1 MHFSTKT
8 KKNSCPKI
16 TQACSAWL
24 CFRPSR
30 HNFELSP
37 ICCEAQA
44 IPPAQAYRVNCWPLP
59 KNKKSFFLE
68 KNVPKNCTS
77 WTHSGCVVIMFATPV
92 FFNRKKMLSHAQVA
106 RRYHRSNLHR
116 MTPLSNLP
124 IILDFANSP
133 GGRWDPSLG
142 QMERECQFTVPRPM
156 WGMRHWICQKR
167 NQERT
172 LKPYLVWTVPVGH
185 DIIKK
190 RNRNTSTPR
199 KRFQKLAEIV

>member
-1 MHFSTKT
+1 MYDVLMCSWVQDDYKYGGRIHVERLLFV
-8 KKNSCPKI
+8 PKGKHPYV
-16 TQACSAWL
+16 TEHA
-24 CFRPSR
+24 F
-30 HNFELSP
+30 FD
-37 ICCEAQA
+37 
-44 IPPAQAYRVNCWPLP
+44 
-59 KNKKSFFLE
+59 KNKKKIAVQKSRKHVLPDSVSDLLGTTLSFRQFVAKRKQSPLHKRIESTADHCQKTKSFFLE

-156 WGMRHWICQKR
+156 
-167 NQERT
+167 
-172 LKPYLVWTVPVGH
+172 
-185 DIIKK
+185 
-190 RNRNTSTPR
+190 
-199 KRFQKLAEIV
+199 

>member
-116 MTPLSNLP
+116 MTPFVK
-124 IILDFANSP
+124 FANHF
-133 GGRWDPSLG
+133 RFCKFAWRSLG
-142 QMERECQFTVPRPM
+142 PFARANGEGMSIHGSKTYVRDETLDMPKTKSREDLETLF
-156 WGMRHWICQKR
+156 GMDGFSGTRYH
-167 NQERT
+167 
-172 LKPYLVWTVPVGH
+172 
-185 DIIKK
+185 
-190 RNRNTSTPR
+190 
-199 KRFQKLAEIV
+199 

>member
-1 MHFSTKT
+1 MFYDCRWQLQCPISPWEFWRFLGGFRRSRNCHHPLICVFVWMYDVLMCSWVQDDYKYGGRIHVERLLFVPKGKHPYVTEHAFFD
-8 KKNSCPKI
+8 KKKSCPKI

-68 KNVPKNCTS
+68 KKCPKKLHFVDTFGMCCDHVCNSC
-77 WTHSGCVVIMFATPV
+77 

-116 MTPLSNLP
+116 MTPLSN
-124 IILDFANSP
+124 
-133 GGRWDPSLG
+133 
-142 QMERECQFTVPRPM
+142 
-156 WGMRHWICQKR
+156 
-167 NQERT
+167 
-172 LKPYLVWTVPVGH
+172 
-185 DIIKK
+185 
-190 RNRNTSTPR
+190 
-199 KRFQKLAEIV
+199 